1 MKYLLIILLIWPIN
15 LIAQVNIEQYRNNTG
30 SLSKKYFQHVNI
42 STSVKRS
49 TSNLYSIGL
58 KYFKPFALPHSKGFL
73 LTKVNYGE
81 SNGKEY
87 VNNTFYHLRVISST
101 LVMNV
106 IPEAFIQFE
115 NNHYA
120 LTKERYLAGIGLRYK
135 YANTINGTSIVN
147 EWYKETGSISRYNQW
162 RLSQYVKF
170 DIKFNDSN
178 KLSSTLYIQPSVTDL
193 TNIRYYAENSY
204 NSQLTNTISYNST
217 LSAKF
222 FSKSE
227 NFHDVELFFES
238 GLQFKI

>member
-1 MKYLLIILLIWPIN
+1 MLIWPIN

-120 LTKERYLAGIGLRYK
+120 LTKERYLAELGLDTNMQTRSMEQALLMNGTK
-135 YANTINGTSIVN
+135 KLVALVDIINGVYHN
-147 EWYKETGSISRYNQW
+147 M
-162 RLSQYVKF
+162 
-170 DIKFNDSN
+170 
-178 KLSSTLYIQPSVTDL
+178 
-193 TNIRYYAENSY
+193 
-204 NSQLTNTISYNST
+204 
-217 LSAKF
+217 
-222 FSKSE
+222 
-227 NFHDVELFFES
+227 
-238 GLQFKI
+238 